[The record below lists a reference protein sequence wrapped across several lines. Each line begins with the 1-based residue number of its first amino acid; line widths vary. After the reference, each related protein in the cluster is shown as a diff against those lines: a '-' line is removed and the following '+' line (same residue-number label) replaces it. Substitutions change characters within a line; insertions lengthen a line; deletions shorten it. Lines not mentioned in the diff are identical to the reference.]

1 MQQDLQLPAD
11 ATGWIW
17 DHRPPVRM
25 RRSHR
30 HAELELNLVT
40 AGRASYLVDGRRCQL
55 AAGGLL
61 WLHHRHEHLLID
73 ESPDFRMW
81 IAVWRPTAV
90 VVAVP
95 DDAHARRLLAAA
107 ALALGRIFAAVQPAL
122 GSAAAA
128 SGLEFL
134 LRRAAAAAVD
144 AAAPAPEDAVHP
156 AVRAALRCLTA
167 NPQCTA
173 AELAEAAGI
182 SADRLGRLFRRE
194 LGTGIV
200 ACRDRLRL
208 ERVVAAASAGAPLL
222 PLALDAGFR
231 SYSAFQRACRRTY
244 GCAPSRLADG

>member
-1 MQQDLQLPAD
+1 MQQDLHLPAG

-25 RRSHR
+25 RRSHH

-40 AGRASYLVDGRRCQL
+40 AGRGSYLVDGRRCDL
-55 AAGGLL
+55 ATGSLL
-61 WLHHRHEHLLID
+61 WLHACHEHLLID

-81 IAVWRPTAV
+81 VAVWRPSAV
-90 VVAVP
+90 VVAAP
-95 DDAHARRLLAAA
+95 ADARPRPLPAGA
-107 ALALGRIFAAVQPAL
+107 ALALGRLLTTVQAAL
-122 GSAAAA
+122 GTDAAA

-134 LRRAAAAAVD
+134 LRRAAAQDAV
-144 AAAPAPEDAVHP
+144 PSPGDAVHP
-156 AVRAALRCLTA
+156 AVRAALRCLA
-167 NPQCTA
+167 AHPACTA
-173 AELAEAAGI
+173 GELAEAAGI

-208 ERVVAAASAGAPLL
+208 DRVVAAAAAGAPLL
-222 PLALDAGFR
+222 PLALDAGFQ

-244 GCAPSRLADG
+244 GRAPSRLRDG